1 MSKILILGHSVLD
14 KIYYKKKLTE
24 KPGGIFHSVNVLANL
39 TNNDDIFLLT
49 HISQNSYKYFA
60 TIYDKI
66 NLNYS
71 ERINEIP
78 TVTLNLFDD
87 KERDEKYSIST
98 QKIFLSKKIDFSQFD
113 IILIN
118 MISGFELSHKD
129 LSKIKEK
136 SNCEIY
142 FDIHTL
148 SRGFDENGNRVFTKI
163 PEIEKWLTNID
174 ILQMNE
180 NEMFTLWNEKSEEK
194 NIKNLLDFG
203 IEKVIITKGKR
214 GVTLYHKGVEKY
226 FPPIKV
232 NSNSFVGCGDSFGAA
247 FCFFYSKNK
256 NLFSAVDFANLV
268 AGIITSYNKQK
279 DFENLNYD
287 IAKWKK

>member
-14 KIYYKKKLTE
+14 KIYYKNELTE

-39 TNNDDIFLLT
+39 KNCNEIFLLT
-49 HISQNSYKYFA
+49 HISEKSYQYFG

-66 NLNYS
+66 NMGYS
-71 ERINEIP
+71 EKIKEIP

-87 KERDEKYSIST
+87 KERDEKYSILAK
-98 QKIFLSKKIDFSQFD
+98 KIFLSKKIDFSQFD

-118 MISGFELSHKD
+118 MISGFEISHKD

-148 SRGFDENGNRVFTKI
+148 SRGFDENGNRVFIKI
-163 PEIEKWLTNID
+163 AEIEKWLVNID

-194 NIKNLLDFG
+194 NIKNLLDCG
-203 IEKVIITKGKR
+203 IEKVIVTKGKR
-214 GVTLYHKGVEKY
+214 GVSLYHKGVENY

-232 NSNSFVGCGDSFGAA
+232 NSKNFVGCGDSFGAA
-247 FCFFYSKNK
+247 FCFNYLKNN

-287 IAKWKK
+287 IAKRKK